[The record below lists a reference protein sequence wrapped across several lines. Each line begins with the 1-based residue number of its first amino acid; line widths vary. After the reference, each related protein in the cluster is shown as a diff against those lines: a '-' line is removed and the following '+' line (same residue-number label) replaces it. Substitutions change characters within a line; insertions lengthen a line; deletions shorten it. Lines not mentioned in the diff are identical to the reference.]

1 MLQFLQDSDHNN
13 DNNKTYRNY
22 LHRGLCGLQGEI
34 TLWKILN
41 KIKTT
46 FKSTHNL
53 QYKII
58 ILHNGSDDNSR
69 LAQWIKMLENIFNP

>member
-46 FKSTHNL
+46 FKSAHNL
-53 QYKII
+53 Q
-58 ILHNGSDDNSR
+58 
-69 LAQWIKMLENIFNP
+69 